1 MKQTEFEEKLR
12 ELKNQKR
19 DALRPVVDMMQDNK
33 RKGVAVHEQID
44 ELGAKAR
51 CLKTERTMLH
61 KMLCDIEKKYD
72 DKIRQLYDENPVTT
86 RQLEEV
92 SDYSLVNELVARG
105 FGGVLTNPGKEQ
117 EFMEH
122 INKKLNRNDESGQE
136 SDNVGE

>member
-19 DALRPVVDMMQDNK
+19 DALRPIVNMMEDNK
-33 RKGVAVHEQID
+33 RKGVAVNEQFG

-51 CLKTERTMLH
+51 SLKTERTMLH
-61 KMLCDIEKKYD
+61 KMMCDVEKKYD

-92 SDYSLVNELVARG
+92 SDWSLVNELVARG
-105 FGGVLTNPGKEQ
+105 FGGVLTNPDKEQ

-122 INKKLNRNDESGQE
+122 INNKLNRND
-136 SDNVGE
+136 

>member
-19 DALRPVVDMMQDNK
+19 DALRPIVDMMEDNK
-33 RKGVAVHEQID
+33 RKGVAVHEQFG

-51 CLKTERTMLH
+51 SLKTERTMLH
-61 KMLCDIEKKYD
+61 KMMCDVEKKYD

-92 SDYSLVNELVARG
+92 SDWSLVNELVARG
-105 FGGVLTNPGKEQ
+105 FGGVLTNPDKEQ

-122 INKKLNRNDESGQE
+122 INNKLNRNDESGQE